1 MGTKIRVDQVNDDE
15 LDDWTDQMNDEDD
28 LNRSRVKYNS
38 KRRRQIEDL
47 MEDRRLMRQIA
58 NVYDDLEHLRDL

>member
-1 MGTKIRVDQVNDDE
+1 MGTKIRVDQVNDEE

-38 KRRRQIEDL
+38 KRRRQIEDM

-58 NVYDDLEHLRDL
+58 DIYDDLEHLR